1 MPKLA
6 EYFTK
11 TVMPTGVAP
20 YSEFPY
26 LVPFPT
32 DLNNDGLADII
43 LFGATYPFG
52 DQVNTPKSSLLFL
65 SDSEAVYRLDP
76 NGFELPKTV
85 HPRWPLAADFNNDG
99 KDDLFLADHGWDTL
113 PFPGHQ
119 NQLLLSNAEGFS
131 TSSDNLPQKNDFTHT
146 AAVGDINNDGNMDIF
161 VGNVKTS
168 GSQHQASILF
178 GDGKGDFTESTEAVP
193 SDIRGPI
200 RFYASNLVDLNSDG
214 WVDLLIGNS
223 GDEANIKKG
232 SLIYWNN
239 EGTFSNDNSTE
250 LPNGY
255 FGRNND
261 HVMNINAA
269 NIDSDDELEIIVLAT
284 QRNPNYDG
292 WSLQILDKINGEYV
306 DVTSDSFGETDYFYG
321 EPGVPNTSTWMP
333 FIEIADINND
343 STLDIVFSGHAKA
356 VSTTPVYYINDGFGH
371 FEATTVGDVVE
382 SDEINSYF
390 WSGGNFFS
398 DEEGL
403 GWISSFV
410 YQNSV
415 WIRQLK
421 QNKPIDKVYK
431 IKATIGDD
439 LIQANSSDNE
449 ILGLAGNDVINAGG
463 GNDIIDAG
471 EGDNIIDGGDGV
483 DLVIQTE
490 TRSNAQLSVNE
501 GSITITSTLRTTTDT
516 LKDVERVE
524 FPDEKLAFDLD
535 GNAGITAKILGAFL
549 GPSGI
554 GRADLVGVGLDL
566 LDGGTTYEEFLQ
578 AALDA
583 VFGSNP
589 SGANLVNHFYGT
601 LTGQSAPQSLIDQY
615 GSLIDNGSLSPVSL
629 AMQVAEN
636 ELNLQNIDLV
646 GLATTGVE
654 YT

>member
-11 TVMPTGVAP
+11 TVVQTGVAA
-20 YSEFPY
+20 YSEHVYP
-26 LVPFPT
+26 VPFPT
-32 DLNNDGLADII
+32 DLNDDGLADIVT
-43 LFGATYPFG
+43 FGATYPFG

-65 SDSEAVYRLDP
+65 SDPELLYGLDAT
-76 NGFELPKTV
+76 GIELPKTV

-99 KDDLFLADHGWDTL
+99 KDDLFLADHGWDTFPL
-113 PFPGHQ
+113 PGHQ

-146 AAVGDINNDGNMDIF
+146 AAVGDIDNDGNMDIF
-161 VGNVKTS
+161 VGNVDTT

-178 GDGKGDFTESTEAVP
+178 GDGKGNFTESTEAVP

-200 RFYASNLVDLNSDG
+200 RFPASNLVDLNSDG

-223 GDEANIKKG
+223 GNEANIKKG

-255 FGRNND
+255 FGKNNE
-261 HVMNINAA
+261 HVMDMHAA
-269 NIDSDDELEIIVLAT
+269 NIDSDDDLEIIILST
-284 QRNPNYDG
+284 QLNPYYDG
-292 WSLQILDKINGEYV
+292 WSLQILDKVNGEYV
-306 DVTSDSFGETDYFYG
+306 DITSDSFGETGYYYG
-321 EPGVPNTSTWMP
+321 EPGVPYTSTWNA
-333 FIEIADINND
+333 FVKLADINND
-343 STLDIVFSGHAKA
+343 STLDLVFSGIHKA
-356 VSTTPVYYINDGFGH
+356 VSNTPLYYLNDGFGH

-382 SDEINSYF
+382 SDEISPYF
-390 WSGGNFFS
+390 WTATSFS

-410 YQNSV
+410 YQSSV
-415 WIRQLK
+415 WIRQIK
-421 QNKPIDKVYK
+421 QNQPIDKAYK
-431 IKATIGDD
+431 IKATINDD

-449 ILGLAGNDVINAGG
+449 ILGLGGNDVINAGG
-463 GNDIIDAG
+463 GNDVIDAG

-516 LKDVERVE
+516 LKNVERVE
-524 FPDEKLAFDLD
+524 FSDAKLAFDFD

-549 GPSGI
+549 GASGI
-554 GRADLVGVGLDL
+554 QRTDLVGVGLDL
-566 LDGGTTYEEFLQ
+566 LDSGTTYEEFLQ

-646 GLATTGVE
+646 GLATTGIE

>member
-26 LVPFPT
+26 AVPFPT

-52 DQVNTPKSSLLFL
+52 DQINTPKSSLLFL
-65 SDSEAVYRLDP
+65 SDSEAVYKPDP

-99 KDDLFLADHGWDTL
+99 KDDLFLADHGWDTI

-131 TSSDNLPQKNDFTHT
+131 TSSDKLPQKNDFTHT
-146 AAVGDINNDGNMDIF
+146 AAVGDINNDGNIDIF
-161 VGNVKTS
+161 VGNVTTP
-168 GSQHQASILF
+168 GSPHQASILF
-178 GDGKGDFTESTEAVP
+178 GDGKGNFTESTEAVP

-239 EGTFSNDNSTE
+239 KGTFSNDNSTE

-261 HVMNINAA
+261 HVMNIHAA
-269 NIDSDDELEIIVLAT
+269 NIDSDEELEIIVLAT
-284 QRNPNYDG
+284 QRNPFYDG
-292 WSLQILDKINGEYV
+292 WSLQILDKVNEEFI
-306 DVTSDSFGETDYFYG
+306 DITSESFGETDYFYG
-321 EPGVPNTSTWMP
+321 DPGVPNTSTWMA
-333 FIEIADINND
+333 FIELADINND
-343 STLDIVFSGHAKA
+343 STLDIVLSGHNKA

-371 FEATTVGDVVE
+371 FEATTVGDIVE

-390 WSGGNFFS
+390 GTGTGFS

-403 GWISSFV
+403 GWIFSFV

-421 QNKPIDKVYK
+421 QNQPIDKVYK
-431 IKATIGDD
+431 IKATNGDD

-449 ILGLAGNDVINAGG
+449 ILGLAGNDEINAGE
-463 GNDIIDAG
+463 GNDVIDAG
-471 EGDNIIDGGDGV
+471 EGNNTIDGGEGV
-483 DLVIQTE
+483 DLVVQTGA
-490 TRSNAQLSVNE
+490 SNDAKISVKE
-501 GSITITSTLRTTTDT
+501 GSIAITSTLRMTTDT
-516 LKDVERVE
+516 LKNVERVE
-524 FPDEKLAFDLD
+524 FTDAKLAFDLS
-535 GNAGITAKILGAFL
+535 GNAGTTAKILGAFL
-549 GPSGI
+549 GASGI
-554 GRADLVGVGLDL
+554 QRADLISVGLDL
-566 LDGGTTYEEFLQ
+566 LDSGTTYEGFLQ

-583 VFGSNP
+583 VFGQNP
-589 SGANLVNHFYGT
+589 SGATLVNHFYGT
-601 LTGQSAPQSLIDQY
+601 LTGQSAPQSLIEQY

-646 GLATTGVE
+646 GLATTGIE